1 LLERFLAQ
9 YFLLGLP
16 PDAPPLLLGDDVL
29 PLLLGEEVLPLAEEP
44 PLELPEDLSLELP
57 AAPALS
63 PAWSGAAACS
73 SGESLPSWFLSSL
86 AKSFSCGV
94 PFTSSRERKPSLF
107 LSSDLNIFSA
117 PDCEEPEA
125 AEPDEP
131 EAAAPDEPD
140 AEEPLELGEAALG
153 ALLEP
158 AAEPLPADLSLLDAL
173 SPAACASDVAKAAA
187 IAAAIRVLSFMQ
199 ILLQGER
206 CAANN
211 CEQ

>member
-1 LLERFLAQ
+1 
-9 YFLLGLP
+9 
-16 PDAPPLLLGDDVL
+16 
-29 PLLLGEEVLPLAEEP
+29 
-44 PLELPEDLSLELP
+44 
-57 AAPALS
+57 
-63 PAWSGAAACS
+63 
-73 SGESLPSWFLSSL
+73 
-86 AKSFSCGV
+86 
-94 PFTSSRERKPSLF
+94 
-107 LSSDLNIFSA
+107 LNIFSA

-158 AAEPLPADLSLLDAL
+158 AAELLPADLSLLDAL

-199 ILLQGER
+199 ILLQGKGVLR
-206 CAANN
+206 ITVSNKRAGSMRPLLRALTPIKRRD
-211 CEQ
+211 